1 VAEPKDSFGLGSS
14 LEEDL
19 SGEPD
24 TEDEGEDVAAV
35 GKQAAADDVM
45 TAMKSG
51 DKAGFATALEA
62 FVHLCYP
69 ED

>member
-1 VAEPKDSFGLGSS
+1 MPDDADKFGLGSS

-19 SGEPD
+19 GDEAV
-24 TEDEGEDVAAV
+24 TEDEDVAAV

-45 TAMKSG
+45 NAMKAG
-51 DKAGFATALEA
+51 DKAGFASALEA

-69 ED
+69 E